1 MFDVIIIGAGPAGT
15 AAAYDLLSAGMK
27 VLILDKK
34 DFPRKKACAGGIT
47 PKGMKL
53 FRYDISSVVRQV
65 CHTVKV
71 RQKNQTSFLIQNDSP
86 LCYMTQRKE
95 LDAFSL
101 TKVIEKGGVFQVAR
115 KIHEIRQKRHTVEIH
130 TDIGIFNTSFLIGAD
145 GAGSRVRR
153 MITPA
158 STSSFQFALEADV
171 FVDRPDQFEMEFD
184 FSGGHR
190 GYFWIFPKADH
201 VNIGIY
207 SIEKANRPKTDML
220 RQYAQNRVGHKKL
233 IDVKGYPIC
242 TGGYGF
248 TPGSG
253 RILLAGD
260 AAGFAEK
267 LLGEGIYFAVKSGQ
281 AAAEAILHTG
291 LKNAGQVL
299 PCYLKVLNS
308 LKMDLRLHNLSA
320 SWLYRF
326 PGLSLHLL
334 SLPVIHRYF
343 ANGYGHGKTLT
354 QILSIPGNLA
364 AGLSFLNQPRDIPD
378 RPD

>member
-1 MFDVIIIGAGPAGT
+1 MFDVIIVGAGPAGT

-27 VLILDKK
+27 VLILDKT

-53 FRYDISSVVRQV
+53 FRYDISSVVKQE
-65 CHTVKV
+65 CHTVRV
-71 RQKNQTSFLIQNDSP
+71 RKKNQTSFLIQNDSP

-101 TKVIEKGGVFQVAR
+101 AKVIEKGGVFQVAC
-115 KIHEIRQKRHTVEIH
+115 KIHRIEQKPHMVEIH
-130 TDIGIFNTSFLIGAD
+130 TDIGVFNASFLIGAD

-153 MITPA
+153 MITPKA
-158 STSSFQFALEADV
+158 SNSFQFALEADV
-171 FVDRPDQFEMEFD
+171 YVDHPDQYEMEFD

-201 VNIGIY
+201 INIGSY
-207 SIEKANRPKTDML
+207 SIEKEHRPKTDRL
-220 RQYAQNRVGHKKL
+220 RQFAEKRAGGKKL
-233 IDVKGYPIC
+233 THIKGYPIC

-253 RILLAGD
+253 RILLTGD

-281 AAAEAILHTG
+281 SAAEAILNANRNNTG
-291 LKNAGQVL
+291 PVL
-299 PCYLKVLNS
+299 PCYLKVLNP
-308 LKMDLRLHNLSA
+308 LRTDLRLHNLAS

-326 PGLSLHLL
+326 PNLSLRLL
-334 SLPVIHRYF
+334 SLPFIHKYF
-343 ANGYGHGKTLT
+343 ATGYGQGKTIS
-354 QILSIPGNLA
+354 QILTSIDDH
-364 AGLSFLNQPRDIPD
+364 F
-378 RPD
+378 